1 MEISLHNALSHT
13 KSHDK
18 SGDQK
23 KSNKVKWNISNV
35 HGSNDPATLFIDK
48 IYPMVT
54 ETKKEAILFFSV
66 CFARACQLEC
76 TESTIHLCGIY

>member
-1 MEISLHNALSHT
+1 VEISLRNALSHT

-18 SGDQK
+18 SSDQK

-48 IYPMVT
+48 ICSIGNRNKTGSYFV
-54 ETKKEAILFFSV
+54 F
-66 CFARACQLEC
+66 
-76 TESTIHLCGIY
+76 LCLLGSGPAN